1 MTTKIVDTILP
12 TTMVG
17 SYPRPHWYKHQ
28 LLGRDVR
35 VAFKEVQHEEAYH
48 DAVAT
53 VIRDQ
58 EEAGLD
64 IVTDGNMW
72 YDDYVGVIGSFCWY
86 MYERIG
92 GFEPAREPHP
102 SYRRTRRQSQG
113 KEILDD
119 WGGVINSGPVTHGPI
134 RLADLYKVA
143 AQHAKKPVK
152 VSVGAGPANLAWHVY
167 FKHYKNAKDLSF
179 ALAPIFNKEMKDLVA
194 AGAKYL
200 QFEDLGAWLPLFT
213 GNKDDY
219 KWIRESVEKCC
230 DGVDA
235 KIGWHFCFGNAWGN
249 DILSANFPEGYQT
262 VLPYFFEHDRHR
274 RVRARLR
281 QPRHGRHRLPEESA
295 EGQGRAGRRAR
306 HPHERHRETGTDR
319 GPHPT
324 RSSSTCR
331 PKGHAQH
338 GLRHEA
344 ARAHGGQDETQ
355 RARRGRRYRPQRS
368 RSKVEHM
375 ADKKIIAVVGATGA
389 QGGGLVQAI
398 LTDPNGGFTVRAI
411 TRDPVQ
417 GQGQGAR
424 GKGRARSSRPTS
436 TTSRA

>member
-1 MTTKIVDTILP
+1 MATKIVDTLLP

-17 SYPRPHWYKHQ
+17 SYPRPHWFKHQ

-35 VAFKEVQHEEAYH
+35 VAFKEVQHEEAYD

-92 GFEPAREPHP
+92 GFEHAREPHP
-102 SYRRTRRQSQG
+102 SVVGATDRNKG
-113 KEILDD
+113 VELLDD
-119 WGGVINSGPVTHGPI
+119 WGGVINSGPVSRGPI
-134 RLADLYKVA
+134 RLADLYRVSSK
-143 AQHAKKPVK
+143 HAKVPVK

-167 FKHYKNAKDLSF
+167 FKHYKDAKELSY
-179 ALAPIFNKEMKDLVA
+179 ALAPIFNAEMKELVA

-219 KWIRESVEKCC
+219 KWIRDVVEQCC

-262 VLPYFFEHDRHR
+262 VLPYFFGTAGIDEFVLDYANRDM
-274 RVRARLR
+274 AGIEFLKN
-281 QPRHGRHRLPEESA
+281 LPA
-295 EGQGRAGRRAR
+295 NQ
-306 HPHERHRETGTDR
+306 
-319 GPHPT
+319 
-324 RSSSTCR
+324 
-331 PKGHAQH
+331 
-338 GLRHEA
+338 
-344 ARAHGGQDETQ
+344 
-355 RARRGRRYRPQRS
+355 
-368 RSKVEHM
+368 
-375 ADKKIIAVVGATGA
+375 GA
-389 QGGGLVQAI
+389 QVGVLDIRTNAI
-398 LTDPNGGFTVRAI
+398 ETPQMVANRIKKVIAAVSPEKITLSTDCGMKPLARMVAKMKLKALTEGAKIVRSELMG
-411 TRDPVQ
+411 T
-417 GQGQGAR
+417 
-424 GKGRARSSRPTS
+424 K
-436 TTSRA
+436 

>member
-1 MTTKIVDTILP
+1 MTAKIVDTLLP

-17 SYPRPHWYKHQ
+17 SYPRPHWFKHQ

-35 VAFKEVQHEEAYH
+35 VAFKEVQHEEAYE

-92 GFEPAREPHP
+92 GFEQSREPHP
-102 SYRRTRRQSQG
+102 SMVNADPSQG
-113 KEILDD
+113 KELLDD
-119 WGGVINSGPVTHGPI
+119 WGGVINSGPVTRGPI

-143 AQHAKKPVK
+143 SRHAKVPVK

-167 FKHYKNAKDLSF
+167 FKHYKDAKELSY
-179 ALAPIFNKEMKDLVA
+179 ALAPIFNAEMKDLVK

-213 GNKDDY
+213 GDVNDY
-219 KWIRESVEKCC
+219 KWIRDVVEQCC

-262 VLPYFFEHDRHR
+262 VLPYFLETKGIDEFVLDYANRDMAGIEF
-274 RVRARLR
+274 LKN
-281 QPRHGRHRLPEESA
+281 LPVDKGVQVGVLDIRTNAIES
-295 EGQGRAGRRAR
+295 
-306 HPHERHRETGTDR
+306 
-319 GPHPT
+319 
-324 RSSSTCR
+324 
-331 PKGHAQH
+331 
-338 GLRHEA
+338 
-344 ARAHGGQDETQ
+344 
-355 RARRGRRYRPQRS
+355 PQAIAS
-368 RSKVEHM
+368 RIRKVL
-375 ADKKIIAVVGATGA
+375 AVVPPEKITLSSDCGMKPLARMVAKMKLKALVDGAK
-389 QGGGLVQAI
+389 I
-398 LTDPNGGFTVRAI
+398 VRSELMG
-411 TRDPVQ
+411 V
-417 GQGQGAR
+417 
-424 GKGRARSSRPTS
+424 K
-436 TTSRA
+436 